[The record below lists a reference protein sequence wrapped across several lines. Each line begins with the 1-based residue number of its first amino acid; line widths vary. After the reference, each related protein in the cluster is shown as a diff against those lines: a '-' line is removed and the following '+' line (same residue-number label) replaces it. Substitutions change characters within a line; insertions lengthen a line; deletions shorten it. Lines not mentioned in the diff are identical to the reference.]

1 MKKLKTHLF
10 LAGMVFLSV
19 SPLLAQKIEL
29 KSGSL
34 EFLKGQTA
42 LNVEYNY
49 DGLTVGKITEQAY
62 IEKNI
67 AEYNSKEAG
76 KGDKWLQAWKS
87 NRETRFEPKFEELL
101 NKQFSERKIDLKPGK
116 NPEARFTLV
125 LKTINLEPGWN
136 AAVMRAPAVISTEAG
151 FYETKDRSKQLAVIT
166 ILKAPGR
173 DAMGYDFD
181 VGYRLQEGYAKT
193 GKELGAFLAKKALK

>member
-10 LAGMVFLSV
+10 LVGMILLSV
-19 SPLLAQKIEL
+19 SSLLAQKIEL

-34 EFLKGQTA
+34 EFLKGETS

-49 DGLTVGKITEQAY
+49 EGLTVGKITEQAY
-62 IEKNI
+62 IEKNV
-67 AEYNSKEAG
+67 AEHNSKEAG
-76 KGDKWLQAWKS
+76 KGDKWLQAWKTS
-87 NRETRFEPKFEELL
+87 RATRFEPKFEELL
-101 NKQFSERKIDLKPGK
+101 NKQLSERKVALKAGK
-116 NPEARFTLV
+116 HPDARFTLV

-136 AAVMRAPAVISTEAG
+136 AAVMRAPAAISTEAG

-173 DAMGYDFD
+173 DAMGYDYD
-181 VGYRLQEGYAKT
+181 VGFRLQEGYAKT